1 MAWLSAIIVIRDA
14 PGSPEDFL
22 GSLLSSSN
30 VSDSMNTYVNISVVE
45 PGDTMCRTVYN
56 ITEEF
61 PSCDISRCVCENGSF
76 VDVYSCLPTVDC
88 LYGNGSTENLVS
100 LCSSGFISLIG
111 GDGCK
116 FGTLNN
122 FQVLAVVIH
131 FNWLF
136 YYHIMQVMEMVS
148 GWGPLVTAGIFAATI
163 SSALTSLVSAPKVF
177 QVFLLAGFISGGGGG
192 QGGLCPPLDSVCP
205 PPRIFSTSKLRSLYL
220 SPTPL

>member
-45 PGDTMCRTVYN
+45 PGDTMCTTVYN

-122 FQVLAVVIH
+122 FQVLAAVIH
-131 FNWLF
+131 FNCMVVLLSHHAGNGNGVRLGTTGNCWYLCCHNLF
-136 YYHIMQVMEMVS
+136 STYKSCQCSQSLS
-148 GWGPLVTAGIFAATI
+148 GISTCMKCDDLLVTTA
-163 SSALTSLVSAPKVF
+163 
-177 QVFLLAGFISGGGGG
+177 
-192 QGGLCPPLDSVCP
+192 
-205 PPRIFSTSKLRSLYL
+205 
-220 SPTPL
+220 